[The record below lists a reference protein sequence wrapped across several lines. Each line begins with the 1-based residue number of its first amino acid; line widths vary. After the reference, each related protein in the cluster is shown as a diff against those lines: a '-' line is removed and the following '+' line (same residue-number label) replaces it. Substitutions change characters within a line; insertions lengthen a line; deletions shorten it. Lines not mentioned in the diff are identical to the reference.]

1 MLDLDLNDPE
11 LSKYFFVS
19 CLNELQ
25 ATARVQRQEPRYLR
39 WGDLKRAFCTTAFN
53 EEVVCNTLQQRLRLQ
68 WHLVWSLWQVK
79 LARHKYNKTMF
90 ALFKP
95 RRVKQI
101 VGIEDLDYDVEKAM
115 TNPSL
120 DAAIDA
126 LEKKLRLPLSV
137 TRDWPVSDLLEGIQ
151 VEEFEQHGCNSSS
164 SSEDVSSDEEHPKSV
179 DGEATRVS
187 RENSAASESHELPR
201 TSPTTMER
209 LHLLQ
214 REYEDSLKQGSK
226 ETVADPASSADTSM
240 PRSPIT
246 ATSSEDRPSVR
257 SHLLVAVDN
266 DSVGSR
272 LPTRAGFITP
282 RSSSP
287 SIPSSPRQHAHVAR
301 PTETPS
307 RSPLRTRAQNYL
319 ENAVPYREDAMIFDR
334 GVREQTGSALR
345 RENADYSLKQK
356 RGPGTRAELH
366 HVNLSTLKARTR
378 MKLSNR
384 ASAGPQHDSNLTSST
399 TASSSKG
406 VGTEVLGNGST
417 LHRVPNDS
425 VVSDDASVGFPPLE
439 DIFRSRAPQH
449 VADQRNPPRDT
460 SNHISTPGS
469 SNQAEALDM
478 SPTPATPSPTTK
490 KLKNKSQRRRRGR
503 GTTATCTGPV
513 RAVRSDSS
521 LGRTP
526 RKRRASSIERQAD
539 PQMTPGSPGPS
550 PKKKKEGQ
558 SHAQQSQATPAS
570 QSIDASRIP
579 HTTSAA
585 NLESD
590 AMERRVYRWVRRN
603 MNRKFKRICVGIKR
617 GLDMPGPEARLVLED
632 ITRQLD
638 LDLEEDDC

>member
-1 MLDLDLNDPE
+1 MLDLDLNNPE

-25 ATARVQRQEPRYLR
+25 ATAREQRQEPRYLR

-101 VGIEDLDYDVEKAM
+101 VGIEDLDHDVEKAM

-137 TRDWPVSDLLEGIQ
+137 TRDWPVADLLEGIQ
-151 VEEFEQHGCNSSS
+151 VEEFEQHGCNSIS
-164 SSEDVSSDEEHPKSV
+164 SSEDVSSDEEDPKSV

-187 RENSAASESHELPR
+187 RENSTASESHELPR

-226 ETVADPASSADTSM
+226 ETVANPASSADTSM

-266 DSVGSR
+266 DSAGSR

-287 SIPSSPRQHAHVAR
+287 SIPSPARQHAHVAR

-319 ENAVPYREDAMIFDR
+319 ENAVPGREDAMIPDR

-399 TASSSKG
+399 RAPSPQPL
-406 VGTEVLGNGST
+406 GTEILDDGST
-417 LHRVPNDS
+417 LHRVPNGS
-425 VVSDDASVGFPPLE
+425 LVSDDASVGLPSLD
-439 DIFRSRAPQH
+439 DIFRGRASKH
-449 VADQRNPPRDT
+449 AEDQQNPPRDI
-460 SNHISTPGS
+460 SKHVSTPGS
-469 SNQAEALDM
+469 SNEAGALDM
-478 SPTPATPSPTTK
+478 SSTPATPFLTAR
-490 KLKNKSQRRRRGR
+490 KLKNRSQRRRGR
-503 GTTATCTGPV
+503 GTNVTCLGPV
-513 RAVRSDSS
+513 RSVRADSS
-521 LGRTP
+521 MGRTP

-558 SHAQQSQATPAS
+558 GHAQQSQATPTS
-570 QSIDASRIP
+570 QSIDASRRP
-579 HTTSAA
+579 FTTSAA
-585 NLESD
+585 NLD
-590 AMERRVYRWVRRN
+590 AGAIEKRVYGLVRRN
-603 MNRKFKRICVGIKR
+603 INRKFKRICVGIQR
-617 GLDMPGPEARLVLED
+617 GLDMPGPEARLALED